1 MKYRNDTNDTPY
13 HEEVRFA
20 LQTHFSKWGF
30 TAFKDECYLVRYAGE
45 GLSIEWGSATPVPIP
60 EMEWGCEGIAPVHI
74 PEYENILADW
84 ISGYE
89 NPSPSGEELYQMEL
103 EMNLEHIGVMVQKA
117 RNAERDY
124 ECDY

>member
-1 MKYRNDTNDTPY
+1 MKYRNNTPY

-20 LQTHFSKWGF
+20 LQAHFSKWGF
-30 TAFKDECYLVRYAGE
+30 AAFKDECYLVRYEGE
-45 GLSIEWGSATPVPIP
+45 GLSIEWGS
-60 EMEWGCEGIAPVHI
+60 EGVAPVHI

-89 NPSPSGEELYQMEL
+89 NPSPSEEELYQMEL
-103 EMNLEHIGVMVQKA
+103 EMNIEHIGVMVQKA
-117 RNAERDY
+117 RNAERYY

>member
-20 LQTHFSKWGF
+20 LQAHLEKWGF

-45 GLSIEWGSATPVPIP
+45 GLSIEWG
-60 EMEWGCEGIAPVHI
+60 WGVVPVHI

-89 NPSPSGEELYQMEL
+89 NPSPSEEELYQMEL
-103 EMNLEHIGVMVQKA
+103 EMNIEHIGVMVQKA
-117 RNAERDY
+117 RHAERDY